1 MNHLRLSNLVFAQVS
16 YGNEEEV
23 VVGERSQRNKNPTLL
38 GIIARTDVLREH
50 AFYS

>member
-1 MNHLRLSNLVFAQVS
+1 VS